1 MEFVP
6 FQPISAPQALNATQA
21 NVMSDPYFNP
31 AQNPEATAPFAN
43 YFKQALYGLN
53 GSAIGMAGNYI
64 NLIAGNKGAPS
75 INSATMAEVDGEIM
89 FKLATAF
96 VSKATS
102 TATMLF
108 QMQF

>member
-1 MEFVP
+1 MDSFMAIQSLKP
-6 FQPISAPQALNATQA
+6 LTGAPVNINA
-21 NVMSDPYFNP
+21 DPYFNKQEP
-31 AQNPEATAPFAN
+31 QTGAAPFAN
-43 YFKQALYGLN
+43 YFKQALFGLN
-53 GSAIGMAGNYI
+53 ESALDMAGNYVQI
-64 NLIAGNKGAPS
+64 MANEKGAPS
-75 INSATMAEVDGEIM
+75 LHHATIAESEGEIM